1 MGGQAERSGDEKGD
15 RTQET
20 RESRDGKSDVKRTE
34 SQDRDGKIAK
44 EEIKEHVGEGTN
56 RETRDNK
63 RGLNKE
69 RQATAME

>member
-34 SQDRDGKIAK
+34 SQDRDGKI
-44 EEIKEHVGEGTN
+44 EEIKEHVGEETN
-56 RETRDNK
+56 GETRDNK